1 MAQVAGLADVVVR
14 MKPFRLAVA
23 ALAATALLPA
33 TAGAASY
40 ATPLCT
46 PHIFAGADF
55 SAKTNPT
62 LPGTAVAFD
71 GSCSRGNADI
81 GWSSV
86 EPDTWHW
93 DFGDGTTA
101 DGTPTPTHS
110 YARPGTYTVTLTESA
125 EYGSDFSASHDVI
138 VLG

>member
-1 MAQVAGLADVVVR
+1 MNSL
-14 MKPFRLAVA
+14 RLAVA
-23 ALAATALLPA
+23 AVPAAAALLPSA
-33 TAGAASY
+33 ASAASY
-40 ATPLCT
+40 ATPLCQ

-71 GSCSRGNADI
+71 GSSSRGTADI

-86 EPDTWHW
+86 PPDPGEWNS
-93 DFGDGTTA
+93 GDGPTA
-101 DGTPTPTHS
+101 EGTPTPTHT
-110 YARPGTYTVTLTESA
+110 YAQPGTYTVTLTESA

-138 VLG
+138 